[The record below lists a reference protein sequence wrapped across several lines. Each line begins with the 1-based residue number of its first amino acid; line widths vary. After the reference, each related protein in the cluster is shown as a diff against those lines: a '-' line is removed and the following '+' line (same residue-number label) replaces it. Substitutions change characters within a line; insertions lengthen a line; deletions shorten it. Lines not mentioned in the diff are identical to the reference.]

1 LYFLGEPL
9 KKSQTLVGFQCYIL
23 RMRLH
28 PEEVANSLTHGA
40 GLMLSLA
47 GLVGLIVVAAQHGN
61 AVSIVSCCVYGA
73 TLVCLYA
80 ASTAYHSAVSEDR
93 KRVLRI
99 VDHCCIYL
107 LIAGTY
113 TPFTLVVLR
122 GSWGWTLFGLIWALA
137 VGGILFKLHFIERFP
152 IGSAV
157 FYILMGW
164 LAVIAVRPLLHAAPL
179 GELAW
184 ILAGGLF
191 YTTGVI
197 FFAWERMR
205 YNHAVWHMFV
215 LAGSIC
221 HYVAVLYYVAPVR
234 A

>member
-1 LYFLGEPL
+1 
-9 KKSQTLVGFQCYIL
+9 
-23 RMRLH
+23 MRLH
-28 PEEVANSLTHGA
+28 PEEIANSLTHGF
-40 GLMLSLA
+40 GLVLSLA
-47 GLVGLIVVAAQHGN
+47 GLVALIVVAVQHGN

-80 ASTAYHSAVSEDR
+80 ASTAYHSVVSEKR
-93 KRVLRI
+93 KHVLQI

-122 GSWGWTLFGLIWALA
+122 GSWGWTLFGLIWGLALA
-137 VGGILFKLHFIERFP
+137 GILFKLWFFERFP
-152 IGSAV
+152 IGSVV

-164 LAVIAVRPLLHAAPL
+164 LAIIAVRPLLRSAPI
-179 GELAW
+179 GELQW
-184 ILAGGLF
+184 VLAGGLF

-197 FFAWERMR
+197 FYAWQRLR
-205 YNHAVWHMFV
+205 YNHAVWHIFV
-215 LAGSIC
+215 MAGSFC
-221 HYVAVLYYVAPVR
+221 HYVAILYYVAPTR